1 MTEKIKNIPIRNALL
16 SVYHKEGLEPIVEQ
30 LVKAGVQLYATGG
43 TLAYLKDLGAK
54 PVSVEEYTGYPPILG
69 GRVKTLHPKI
79 FGGILARKDHPEDL
93 ADLQRLQAHFFD
105 LIIVDLYPF
114 SQTAASGASQEDIIE
129 KLILEAYRSSGLPPK
144 ITKTLWLFRTDISTE
159 FFWIC

>member
-69 GRVKTLHPKI
+69 EG
-79 FGGILARKDHPEDL
+79 
-93 ADLQRLQAHFFD
+93 
-105 LIIVDLYPF
+105 
-114 SQTAASGASQEDIIE
+114 
-129 KLILEAYRSSGLPPK
+129 
-144 ITKTLWLFRTDISTE
+144 
-159 FFWIC
+159 